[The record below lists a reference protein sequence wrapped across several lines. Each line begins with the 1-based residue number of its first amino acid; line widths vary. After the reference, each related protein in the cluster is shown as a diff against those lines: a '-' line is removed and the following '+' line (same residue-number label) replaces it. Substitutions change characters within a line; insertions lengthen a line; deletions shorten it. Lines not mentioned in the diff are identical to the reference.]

1 MNITYHPIM
10 PSAMAAIHTAK
21 INNTTP
27 ASEASKWSMRQ
38 REKASNECCKN
49 LCYYV
54 GLLLLLVG
62 ILVLIMGIAFAVKYP
77 LPAIGFAVLLVGL
90 TVMGDYCGCR

>member
-1 MNITYHPIM
+1 M

-21 INNTTP
+21 INSMTP
-27 ASEASKWSMRQ
+27 ASNWPAEQ

-62 ILVLIMGIAFAVKYP
+62 ILAVIAGIAFAVKYP